1 MSADHI
7 VHNINTQCMECQHCG
22 FQQAVKMPDYID
34 SLLAQFDV
42 FMLAHEGC
50 KPPVLHNP
58 LPVYKPPSEAVMSE
72 YIAGFDAG
80 CDFILREIERWQ
92 DEVGEDLHV
101 LLAHL
106 RMESKNAPSDS

>member
-1 MSADHI
+1 MNTDHI
-7 VHNINTQCMECQHCG
+7 IHNANTQCMECKHCG
-22 FQQAVKMPDYID
+22 DSRAITMPAPIDAILGKMDAFIEAHKGCQSP
-34 SLLAQFDV
+34 V
-42 FMLAHEGC
+42 F
-50 KPPVLHNP
+50 NP
-58 LPVYKPPSEAVMSE
+58 SPLYKPPSEAVMSE

-106 RMESKNAPSDS
+106 RKESGEGRENT

>member
-1 MSADHI
+1 MNTDHI
-7 VHNINTQCMECQHCG
+7 VHNANTQRMECKHCG
-22 FQQAVKMPDYID
+22 FYGAVKMPDTIN
-34 SLLAQFDV
+34 SLLAQFDA
-42 FMLAHEGC
+42 FMEAHKGC
-50 KPPVLHNP
+50 QPPV
-58 LPVYKPPSEAVMSE
+58 YRPPPEAVMSE

-106 RMESKNAPSDS
+106 RMESKNAPTDS

>member
-1 MSADHI
+1 MNTDHI
-7 VHNINTQCMECQHCG
+7 VHNAVTQRMECKHCG
-22 FQQAVKMPDYID
+22 FYGAVKMPDTID
-34 SLLAQFDV
+34 SILAQFDV
-42 FMLAHEGC
+42 FMEAHKGC
-50 KPPVLHNP
+50 QPPVFNP
-58 LPVYKPPSEAVMSE
+58 SPVYKPPSEAVMSE

-106 RMESKNAPSDS
+106 RMESKQGRENT